1 MRLEAI
7 ADSRCPI
14 RHRLLILLLACG
26 MATAG
31 CSRDA
36 EPPAVEPSPPP
47 APTVAAAPGVPSV
60 TAAPVSSQDDALS
73 RLMAALKAQGTHD
86 LSCLSFSPETAMAA
100 GPEVTQPAWHFA
112 VREIHDPPCKG
123 DPATAPLRARYRVSA
138 DGALAEYDTAADT
151 YRPLASA
158 PD

>member
-7 ADSRCPI
+7 ADSRCQR
-14 RHRLLILLLACG
+14 RHRLLILLFACS
-26 MATAG
+26 MAMAG

-36 EPPAVEPSPPP
+36 EPSAAAPPPP
-47 APTVAAAPGVPSV
+47 APTVAAAPSVPPV
-60 TAAPVSSQDDALS
+60 AIAPVASQDDALS
-73 RLMAALKAQGTHD
+73 RLMAALKAHGMHD
-86 LSCLSFSPETAMAA
+86 MGCLSFSPETAMAA
-100 GPEVTQPAWHFA
+100 GPESAQPAWHFA

-138 DGALAEYDTAADT
+138 DGALAEYDTAADV

-158 PD
+158 AD